1 VSDLEACI
9 LAAQFTGIQSS
20 SYLPGLFTR
29 HERRRC
35 YSCTH
40 EHECTM
46 LIDELCRYFGG
57 LDIYPPA
64 YQRLL
69 LLLDGFS
76 FSFKMY
82 LRQPLALLSF
92 ISTTLLHLTCVGQST
107 NNDYGTFERPSAA
120 FRPRFRYWLP
130 DASVD
135 GDVVKAD
142 IVSAA
147 SIGAGGV
154 EFLPY
159 YNYGGGYGGPPAG
172 VNWST
177 YGFGT
182 PPYLNVFRSAMEGH
196 RDTGTLMDFPLGPN
210 QAQGVPA
217 ERDDDGLQ
225 WDLVSDSFQ
234 SARKIT
240 AHFSDQVPFSVIVPA
255 NGTFSGVIPGWGTG
269 DLVALVSAHVLSESN
284 TSTFAPNISPETFP
298 AILPNANFIQAQQAA
313 TQLQIVIEDGSLK
326 DVTPSVGPNGT
337 ATFSAPAN
345 NTGMYYRLFAFYQRR
360 TLNKNVS
367 FQSNRSA
374 TIWDDGS
381 YNVDHFS
388 SRGAETV
395 TDFWE
400 KYILV
405 DGLEDLLKQV

>member
-1 VSDLEACI
+1 
-9 LAAQFTGIQSS
+9 
-20 SYLPGLFTR
+20 
-29 HERRRC
+29 
-35 YSCTH
+35 
-40 EHECTM
+40 M
-46 LIDELCRYFGG
+46 LIDALCRFFSGI
-57 LDIYPPA
+57 DIHPPA
-64 YQRLL
+64 YHQLMV
-69 LLLDGFS
+69 LLDGFS
-76 FSFKMY
+76 STFKMLL
-82 LRQPLALLSF
+82 LRPFASLSF
-92 ISTTLLHLTCVGQST
+92 ISSTLLHLACKGQST
-107 NNDYGTFERPSAA
+107 NNDLGNFERPSAA

-142 IVSAA
+142 IVAAA

-217 ERDDDGLQ
+217 ERDDEGLQ
-225 WDLVSDSFQ
+225 WDLVPNTSSI
-234 SARKIT
+234 SRKMV
-240 AHFSDQVPFSVIVPA
+240 ANFSDQIPFSTIVPA
-255 NGTFSGVIPGWGTG
+255 NGTFNGVIPGWGTG
-269 DLVALVSAHVLSESN
+269 DLVALVSAHVLSES
-284 TSTFAPNISPETFP
+284 TSSSFTTQTSPESFRSFP
-298 AILPNANFIQAQQAA
+298 AILPSSDFAQSQQAA
-313 TQLQIVIEDGSLK
+313 TQFQIVIQDGSLK
-326 DVTPSVGPNGT
+326 DVTTSVSPNGT
-337 ATFSAPAN
+337 ATFTAPAN
-345 NTGMYYRLFAFYQRR
+345 STGLYYRLFAFYQKR
-360 TLNKNVS
+360 TLNKNLS
-367 FQSNRSA
+367 FASNRSA

-395 TDFWE
+395 TKFWE

-405 DGLEDLLKQV
+405 DGLEDLLKQVGNYGMYKLPRVYVS

>member
-1 VSDLEACI
+1 MHL
-9 LAAQFTGIQSS
+9 
-20 SYLPGLFTR
+20 R
-29 HERRRC
+29 H
-35 YSCTH
+35 
-40 EHECTM
+40 
-46 LIDELCRYFGG
+46 
-57 LDIYPPA
+57 
-64 YQRLL
+64 
-69 LLLDGFS
+69 
-76 FSFKMY
+76 
-82 LRQPLALLSF
+82 PLSLLSF
-92 ISTTLLHLTCVGQST
+92 ISTTLLHLTCKGQST
-107 NNDYGTFERPSAA
+107 NNDYGTFEHPSAA
-120 FRPRFRYWLP
+120 SRPRFRYWLP

-142 IVSAA
+142 IVAAA

-159 YNYGGGYGGPPAG
+159 YNYGGGYGAPPAG

-217 ERDDDGLQ
+217 ARDDEGLQ
-225 WDLVSDSFQ
+225 WDLVNCPFLM
-234 SARKIT
+234 ILEMT
-240 AHFSDQVPFSVIVPA
+240 ANFSDQVPFSVIVPA
-255 NGTFSGVIPGWGTG
+255 NGTFNGVIPGWGTG
-269 DLVALVSAHVLSESN
+269 DLVALVSAHVLSES
-284 TSTFAPNISPETFP
+284 TISSFTPNISPETFP
-298 AILPNANFIQAQQAA
+298 AILPNSSFAQAQQAA
-313 TQLQIVIEDGSLK
+313 TQLQIIIQNGSLQ
-326 DVTPSVGPNGT
+326 DVTTSVSPNGT
-337 ATFSAPAN
+337 ATFSAPSN
-345 NTGMYYRLFAFYQRR
+345 STGLYYRLFAFYQKR

-405 DGLEDLLKQV
+405 DGLEDLLKHVGNYGMCKLPNCSRHCTKP